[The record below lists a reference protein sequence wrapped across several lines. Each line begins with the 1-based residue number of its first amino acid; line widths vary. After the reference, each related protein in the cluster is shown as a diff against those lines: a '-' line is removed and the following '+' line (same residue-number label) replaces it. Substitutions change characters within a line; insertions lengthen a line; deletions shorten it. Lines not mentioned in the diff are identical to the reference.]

1 MIGSR
6 PGWSSAHCWLDD
18 LKLKSTIGVEADLLD
33 SAIGSAIVAALSVVV
48 TKTGCRL
55 QGHGLPEYAKEV

>member
-6 PGWSSAHCWLDD
+6 PGWSSVHCWLDD

-33 SAIGSAIVAALSVVV
+33 SAVGSAIVAALSVVV
-48 TKTGCRL
+48 IKTGCRL
-55 QGHGLPEYAKEV
+55 QGHGLPVCAEVV